1 MIQAEHLRTHLSDLA
16 EEVTVVD
23 LRDRA
28 LGTSRRLGAQRV
40 AVFAVATAAA
50 ALLVAA
56 GVAVVVGPPR
66 ALPPADPTATA
77 ARIDGTSFYY
87 GPTAGGYRVFSV
99 SAGKVSEHHTV
110 LAPANDPCVPN
121 SLTVS
126 PDGRYLAWV
135 VRSPNAGTEIVGLLT
150 VSRLD
155 GSQRREVDRV
165 VCRIDELNWTSH
177 PGRLLMYTT
186 QQDFDAVTV
195 DPATGQA
202 QPTTADHVVW
212 SANRAFRVVR
222 EGEDVVVQ
230 DAAGRKRHRVAFS
243 GGACI
248 DVTAVS
254 DDGQR
259 VVLGECKP
267 GFERALF
274 GRSLLNAVTG
284 SPVTLPAGNVTVVGF
299 VAGGNVLLRVSAVD
313 LVLITPDGK
322 VLDRVVEPA
331 GVAGATLIG
340 YVP

>member
-1 MIQAEHLRTHLSDLA
+1 MIQAEQLRTHLSDLA

-28 LGTSRRLGAQRV
+28 LRTSHRLAARRA
-40 AVFAVATAAA
+40 AVTAIAAAAA
-50 ALLVAA
+50 ALAVAA
-56 GVAVVVGPPR
+56 GVTVAVSR
-66 ALPPADPTATA
+66 RDALPPAGPAATA
-77 ARIDGTSFYY
+77 PRLDGTALYY
-87 GPTAGGYRVFSV
+87 RPTGGGYRVFSV
-99 SAGKVSEHHTV
+99 TAGRVSEHHTV

-135 VRSPNAGTEIVGLLT
+135 VRSPNAGPENVGILT

-165 VCRIDELNWTSH
+165 VCRIDERNWTSH
-177 PGRLLMYTT
+177 PGRLLIHST

-202 QPTTADHVVW
+202 QPTTEDHIVW

-243 GGACI
+243 GACI

-259 VVLGECKP
+259 VVLGECRP

-284 SPVTLPAGNVTVVGF
+284 SPVTLPAGDVTVVGF